1 MFSPKVFFALSL
13 LTICFVSCANLPTTV
28 SVPVAGGQI
37 VKLQRN
43 GSAFREA
50 ENGRVT
56 ITDTRLQAVNFD
68 GSYYVRWTF
77 TVHPKQATE
86 FRSIRVE
93 DVTGATPML
102 LVNDIAPQ
110 QDAGKWTGNAGLMEL
125 SSTSLQ
131 WLFDKSERVRTFRF
145 TISEVDGRGYVLYQ
159 GTLYGPNAKAA
170 IWKSIGR

>member
-1 MFSPKVFFALSL
+1 
-13 LTICFVSCANLPTTV
+13 LPTTV

-37 VKLQRN
+37 VRLQRN

-50 ENGRVT
+50 ENERVA
-56 ITDTRLQAVNFD
+56 IADTRLQAVNFD

-77 TVHPKQATE
+77 TVRPKQVTE

-131 WLFDKSERVRTFRF
+131 WFFDNSESVRTFRF

-159 GTLYGPNAKAA
+159 GALYGPNAKVA